1 MRGHK
6 SDERFKLP
14 TAYTRPR
21 IPINL
26 SHVPTPDTARRWPR
40 LEWILHQ
47 LIHLQDV
54 EFALLIGHN
63 FNIAL
68 MSRDVVPSLN
78 DEPYVQGKFWAGAYG

>member
-40 LEWILHQ
+40 LEWIVHQ
-47 LIHLQDV
+47 LTHLRDV

-78 DEPYVQGKFWAGAYG
+78 DEPYAQGKFWAGAYG